1 MRSRAMQ
8 KAVKNV
14 QNTWQLYLMI
24 AVPFLLVIVFAY
36 VPMYGVQIAFKNY
49 KPIRGFS
56 KSEWV
61 GLKYITRFLSSSTAM
76 QLIMNTL
83 LLNLY
88 GLVFGHPLPIIFAL
102 ALNYVKHTGYKN
114 FVQTV
119 TYAPHFIST
128 VVIVGILKQMFGYSY
143 GIVNYMIEFLG
154 GSRID
159 FIGEARWFRTM
170 YIGSDLWQ
178 GIGWSSIIYLS
189 ALSGIDPQLHEAAR
203 IDGASIVQRMWHI
216 DIPGILPTIVILLIM
231 SFGSFMSVGFEKV
244 YLMQYSTNLEVTE
257 TINTYVYKVGM
268 EDANYSS
275 ATAIGLFQSLVGFV
289 LIMLVNTICKNL
301 TETSLW

>member
-1 MRSRAMQ
+1 MKSRAIQ

-24 AVPFLLVIVFAY
+24 AVPFVLIIVFAY

-49 KPIRGFS
+49 KPTRGFS
-56 KSEWV
+56 ESEWV
-61 GLKYITRFLSSSTAM
+61 GLRYIAKFISSSTAM
-76 QLIMNTL
+76 DLIMNTL

-102 ALNYVKHTGYKN
+102 ALNYVKRTGYQKCI
-114 FVQTV
+114 QTI

-128 VVIVGILKQMFGYSY
+128 VVIVGIVKQMFGYSY

-159 FIGEARWFRTM
+159 FIGDAQWFRTM

-178 GIGWSSIIYLS
+178 GLGWSSIIYLS

-231 SFGSFMSVGFEKV
+231 SFGGFMSVGFEKV

-268 EDANYSS
+268 EDANYSF

-289 LIMLVNTICKNL
+289 LIMLVNTISKKL